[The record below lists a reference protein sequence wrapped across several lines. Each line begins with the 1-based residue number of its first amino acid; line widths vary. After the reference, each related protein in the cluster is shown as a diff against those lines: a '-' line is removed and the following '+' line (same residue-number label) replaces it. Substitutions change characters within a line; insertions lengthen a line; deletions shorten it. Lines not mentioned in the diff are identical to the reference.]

1 MEQFTPKEVK
11 ILETVEDIQERREQ
25 VLSRY
30 NDFKIETR
38 QKREKLED
46 SRRFQ
51 YFKRDADELENWINE
66 KLQAA
71 SEESYRDP
79 INLQA
84 KIQKHQAFEA
94 EVSAHSNAIVSLDN
108 TGQEMINQNHFASG
122 EIQRR
127 LDELHRLWEL
137 LLNRLA
143 EKGQKL
149 QQALVLVQ
157 FLRHC
162 EEVMFWI
169 KDKEAFVTANEFGDD
184 LEHVEVLQRKFD
196 EFQKDMASQ
205 EYRVTEVNQL
215 AEKLI
220 QDGHPERE
228 VITKKKDELNEAW
241 QRLKQL
247 AIVRQEKL
255 FGAHEI
261 QRFNRDADE
270 TVAWIA
276 EKDVVLSSDDYGRDL
291 ASVQALQ
298 RKHEGVERDLA
309 ALEDK
314 VSTLGA
320 ESQRLC
326 AIHGDHSDQI
336 RKKQAEIAD
345 YWQSLTA
352 KAKERKQKLDESYS
366 LHRFLADF
374 RDLVSWI
381 NGMKAVISADELAKD
396 VAGAEALLERHQEHK
411 GEIDA
416 REDSFKQTTESGR
429 NLLEREHYAAAEIQ
443 EKLAALENDKSS
455 LLSLWEDRRILY
467 EQCMDLQL
475 FYRDTEQADTWMAKQ
490 EAFLAN
496 EDLGDSLDSVEA
508 LIKKH
513 EDFEKSL
520 AAQEEK
526 IKALDIFATKLID
539 GSHYAAD
546 DVAQRRQM
554 LLARRSALQEK
565 SAARRQLLED
575 SNRYQQFER
584 DCDETKGWISEKL
597 KFATDDSYLDP
608 TNLNGK
614 MQKHQNFEHEL
625 NANKSRI
632 EDITSLGTELI
643 EKKHYAS
650 DQINQRTQE
659 IVVLWETLVQA
670 SDKKGCKLQEA
681 CQQQQFN
688 RTIEDIEL
696 WLSEIEGQLLSEDYG
711 KDLTSVQNLQ
721 KKHALLEAD
730 VMAHQDRIEGI
741 KVAANKFIESDH
753 FDADN
758 IRKKENTLSAR
769 YAALASPMSDRKNR
783 LYDSLQVQQ
792 LFRDLEDEAAWIRE
806 KEPIAGSTNRGRDL
820 IGVQNLI
827 KKHQAVLAEIN
838 NHEGRLINV
847 LNSGEHMLKDDSQI
861 ARDEI
866 RQRINAVQEQWN
878 NLKDKSAQRKQDL
891 EDSLQAHQYFA
902 DANEAESWMR
912 EKEPIVS
919 GQDYG
924 KDEDSS
930 EALLKK
936 HEALVSDLEA
946 FGNTIQALQ
955 DQAQSCRQQETPAV
969 DITGKECV
977 VALYDYVEKSPRE
990 VSMKK
995 GDVLTLLN
1003 SNNKDWWKVEV
1014 NDRQGF
1020 VPAAYV
1026 KKIEAGLSASQQNLV
1041 DNHSISK
1048 RQNQINSQYDNL
1060 LARARERQDKL
1071 NETVKAYVL
1080 VREAADLASWIKD
1093 KENHAQIAET
1103 VCEDLE
1109 EVEVLQKKFDDF
1121 NDDLKANEVRLAN
1134 MNEIAVQL
1142 TSLGQTEAALK
1153 IQSQM
1158 QDLNENWT
1166 KLQQLTVEKA
1176 NQLGSVHE
1184 VQRFHRDIDETKDW
1198 IAEKENALNNDD
1210 LGKDLRS
1217 VQTLQRKHEGVERDL
1232 AALRDKVGQLED
1244 TANRLANT
1252 HPDSAEITLS
1262 KQQEINE
1269 MWEQILKK
1277 ATTRKEK
1284 LLDSYDLQRFLSDY
1298 RDLLSWINT
1307 MNQLVK
1313 SEELANDVTGA
1324 EALIERHQVSIF

>member
-1 MEQFTPKEVK
+1 MEQFQPKEVK
-11 ILETVEDIQERREQ
+11 ILESAEDIQERREQ
-25 VLSRY
+25 VLNRY
-30 NDFKIETR
+30 GEFKMETR
-38 QKREKLED
+38 LKREKLED

-51 YFKRDADELENWINE
+51 YFKRDADELESWIHE

-79 INLQA
+79 TNLQA

-94 EVSAHSNAIVSLDN
+94 EVAAHSNAIVVLDN
-108 TGQEMINQNHFASG
+108 TGQEMINQSHFASDT
-122 EIQRR
+122 IQRR
-127 LDELHRLWEL
+127 LDELHQLWEL
-137 LLNRLA
+137 LLSRLA
-143 EKGQKL
+143 EKGMKL

-157 FLRHC
+157 YLRHC

-169 KDKEAFVTANEFGDD
+169 KDKEAFVTADEFGHD

-205 EYRVTEVNQL
+205 EYRVLEVNEL
-215 AEKLI
+215 ADKLI
-220 QDGHPERE
+220 HDGHPERE
-228 VITKKKDELNEAW
+228 TIIKRKEELNEAW

-247 AIVRQEKL
+247 AILRQEKL

-314 VSTLGA
+314 VATLGTEA
-320 ESQRLC
+320 GRLC
-326 AIHGDHSDQI
+326 SIHADHSDQI
-336 RKKQAEIAD
+336 REKQAEIAA

-352 KAKERKQKLDESYS
+352 KAKERKQKLDESYF

-374 RDLVSWI
+374 RDLISWI
-381 NGMKAVISADELAKD
+381 NGMKAIISADELAKD

-416 REDSFKQTTESGR
+416 REDSFAVTNESGR
-429 NLLEREHYAAAEIQ
+429 QLLEREHYAAAEVQ
-443 EKLAALENDKSS
+443 EKLAALESDKSS
-455 LLSLWEDRRILY
+455 LLALWEDRRILY

-496 EDLGDSLDSVEA
+496 DDLGDSLDSVEA

-539 GSHYAAD
+539 GQHYAAD
-546 DVAQRRQM
+546 DVATRRSM
-554 LLARRSALQEK
+554 LLARRSALMEK
-565 SAARRQLLED
+565 SNIRRMLLDD
-575 SNRYQQFER
+575 SNRLQQYER

-614 MQKHQNFEHEL
+614 VQKHQNFEHEL

-632 EDITSLGTELI
+632 EDITTNGQQLV
-643 EKKHYAS
+643 EKNHYANE
-650 DQINQRTQE
+650 QINSRMQE
-659 IVVLWETLVQA
+659 IVSLWESLVQA

-681 CQQQQFN
+681 SQQQQFN
-688 RTIEDIEL
+688 RTVEDIEL

-730 VMAHQDRIEGI
+730 VMAHQDRIESI
-741 KVAANKFIESDH
+741 KVAANKFVESGH

-758 IRKKENTLSAR
+758 IRNKESVLSKR
-769 YAALASPMSDRKNR
+769 YSALASPMADRKQR
-783 LYDSLQVQQ
+783 LLDSLQVQQ

-806 KEPIAGSTNRGRDL
+806 KEPVAASTNRGRDL

-838 NHEGRLINV
+838 NHDGRIYGV
-847 LNSGEHMLKDDSQI
+847 IESGDQMLKDQPFASDDIKSRVD
-861 ARDEI
+861 ALRD
-866 RQRINAVQEQWN
+866 QWTT
-878 NLKDKSAQRKQDL
+878 LKDKAQQRKQDL

-919 GQDYG
+919 NTDYG

-955 DQAQSCRQQETPAV
+955 DQAKNCRQQETPVV
-969 DITGKECV
+969 DITGEIF
-977 VALYDYVEKSPRE
+977 L
-990 VSMKK
+990 
-995 GDVLTLLN
+995 VLLLN
-1003 SNNKDWWKVEV
+1003 
-1014 NDRQGF
+1014 
-1020 VPAAYV
+1020 
-1026 KKIEAGLSASQQNLV
+1026 L
-1041 DNHSISK
+1041 
-1048 RQNQINSQYDNL
+1048 
-1060 LARARERQDKL
+1060 
-1071 NETVKAYVL
+1071 
-1080 VREAADLASWIKD
+1080 
-1093 KENHAQIAET
+1093 
-1103 VCEDLE
+1103 
-1109 EVEVLQKKFDDF
+1109 FD
-1121 NDDLKANEVRLAN
+1121 
-1134 MNEIAVQL
+1134 
-1142 TSLGQTEAALK
+1142 
-1153 IQSQM
+1153 
-1158 QDLNENWT
+1158 
-1166 KLQQLTVEKA
+1166 
-1176 NQLGSVHE
+1176 
-1184 VQRFHRDIDETKDW
+1184 
-1198 IAEKENALNNDD
+1198 
-1210 LGKDLRS
+1210 
-1217 VQTLQRKHEGVERDL
+1217 
-1232 AALRDKVGQLED
+1232 
-1244 TANRLANT
+1244 
-1252 HPDSAEITLS
+1252 
-1262 KQQEINE
+1262 
-1269 MWEQILKK
+1269 
-1277 ATTRKEK
+1277 
-1284 LLDSYDLQRFLSDY
+1284 
-1298 RDLLSWINT
+1298 
-1307 MNQLVK
+1307 
-1313 SEELANDVTGA
+1313 
-1324 EALIERHQVSIF
+1324 